1 MRAAAFLVSQLRGAV
16 SSVRRL
22 AHVRNTVWVWLRLWI
37 FVQRTWLRVL
47 GGFLVAAV
55 VLTACYWPV
64 KALQSRRIA
73 DRASATRIWP
83 SARIL
88 NDVIV
93 ETRTKCSDSE
103 LTYVLVLLPP
113 KSNASTLA
121 ERADKA
127 KVATDSLR
135 ERLEPIHFLMVDQE
149 GALIVSHTVPVDEF
163 VRIYSS
169 DEERLATL
177 EARGTIPCDPAKYLR
192 AQSLTVSSAE
202 RP

>member
-1 MRAAAFLVSQLRGAV
+1 M
-16 SSVRRL
+16 
-22 AHVRNTVWVWLRLWI
+22 T
-37 FVQRTWLRVL
+37 
-47 GGFLVAAV
+47 
-55 VLTACYWPV
+55 P
-64 KALQSRRIA
+64 
-73 DRASATRIWP
+73 
-83 SARIL
+83 
-88 NDVIV
+88 
-93 ETRTKCSDSE
+93 E

-163 VRIYSS
+163 VRISSS